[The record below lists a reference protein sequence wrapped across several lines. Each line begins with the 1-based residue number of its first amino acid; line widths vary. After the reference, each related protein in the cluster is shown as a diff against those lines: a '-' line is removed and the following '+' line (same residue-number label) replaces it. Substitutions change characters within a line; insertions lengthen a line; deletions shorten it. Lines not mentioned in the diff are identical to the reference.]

1 MLGMGQ
7 LSAIE
12 LEPVD
17 FIRAAAASG
26 LQAVSLFV
34 NQASA
39 QSTFPLTTSRQVSD
53 VGATLDGEGIVVLNV
68 ECFMLTPAS
77 DIDSYR
83 PAIEVGARLGA
94 QNLVA
99 LLYDQ
104 DQSRAADNLTQLHD
118 LAAEY
123 QMGVG
128 IEFMPFTPLWKT
140 LPDTLKLIESL
151 ALPHLKV
158 AIDCLH
164 LIRSGGGVG
173 DLAHLS
179 QDMISHVQLCDSLN
193 LGESVDYFHEA
204 GVERLAPGEGAFP
217 LVELL
222 AALPAGV
229 AFELEV
235 PQPATVAAE
244 ERLVAMVTSARRVL
258 AAAGK

>member
-1 MLGMGQ
+1 MLGVGQ
-7 LSAIE
+7 LSALE
-12 LEPVD
+12 LEPPD
-17 FIRAAAASG
+17 FIRAAATSG

-34 NQASA
+34 NQASS
-39 QSTFPLTTSRQVSD
+39 QSAFPLTTSARLAEVQS
-53 VGATLDGEGIVVLNV
+53 TLDGEGIEVLNV

-83 PAIEVGARLGA
+83 PAIEVGAELGA

-104 DQSRAADNLTQLHD
+104 DPARAVDNLTRLHN

-123 QMGVG
+123 QMGIG
-128 IEFMPFTPLWKT
+128 IEFMPFTPLWKS
-140 LPDTLKLIESL
+140 LPDTIGLIESL
-151 ALPHLKV
+151 ALPNLKV
-158 AIDCLH
+158 AIDFLH
-164 LIRSGGGVG
+164 LIRSGGGVK
-173 DLAHLS
+173 DLVSLPAGL
-179 QDMISHVQLCDSLN
+179 ISHVQLCDSHN
-193 LGESVDYFHEA
+193 LEESVDYFHEA

-222 AALPAGV
+222 VALPTGV

-235 PQPATVAAE
+235 PQPATVAAA
-244 ERLVAMVTSARRVL
+244 ERLATMATAARRVL

>member
-1 MLGMGQ
+1 MLGVGQ
-7 LSAIE
+7 LSALE
-12 LEPVD
+12 LEPVE

-39 QSTFPLTTSRQVSD
+39 QSAFPLTTAKQVAD
-53 VGATLDGEGIVVLNV
+53 VRATLDGEGMAALNV

-83 PAIEVGARLGA
+83 GAIEVGAQLGA

-99 LLYDQ
+99 LLYDP
-104 DQSRAADNLTQLHD
+104 DQARAVDNLTQLHN

-140 LPDTLKLIESL
+140 LPNTMKLIESL
-151 ALPHLKV
+151 ALPNLKV

-164 LIRSGGGVG
+164 LIRSGGGVN

-179 QDMISHVQLCDSLN
+179 PDVISHVQLCDSLS
-193 LGESVDYFHEA
+193 LEESVDYFHEA

-217 LVELL
+217 LVELV

-244 ERLVAMVTSARRVL
+244 ERLATTVAAARRVL